1 MIYYERSILP
11 KSVFAGS
18 FFITF
23 ADTLDLIS
31 FIFTVC
37 VSLEGLCFCV
47 AFIAFFFDDH
57 E

>member
-31 FIFTVC
+31 LHFHGLRFIGGA
-37 VSLEGLCFCV
+37 LLLLL
-47 AFIAFFFDDH
+47 FFDDH

>member
-31 FIFTVC
+31 LIFTVC
-37 VSLEGLCFCV
+37 VSLEGLCFYC
-47 AFIAFFFDDH
+47 FF
-57 E
+57 